1 MRRAHVERLHPQPG
15 ERRAPRRIPPG
26 PFHRGLDALPGHF
39 RKILPH
45 DGVHQHEHPVTR
57 AVFQPALDEIGRVA
71 DQILPDSSLVSF
83 EYDRSSDPVTRMS
96 GFLWILAVLEL
107 IETLLVANLLQI
119 MIVGGYRVY
128 VQNIRLPEGSE
139 SPSWVRHAS
148 VTNLKLKLALGV
160 VGVSS
165 VNLLESF
172 INANNYSDRV
182 LWAQAGLHGVF
193 LVSALVIAL
202 IDWARKGPTGA
213 RVSGVLVELGE
224 GSFSGF
230 EQRPNG

>member
-1 MRRAHVERLHPQPG
+1 MYAVLIAVQLIFVFRFFGQFMHLAQAWMGDAAAIAHVVE
-15 ERRAPRRIPPG
+15 
-26 PFHRGLDALPGHF
+26 D
-39 RKILPH
+39 
-45 DGVHQHEHPVTR
+45 
-57 AVFQPALDEIGRVA
+57 IG
-71 DQILPDSSLVSF
+71 
-83 EYDRSSDPVTRMS
+83 YRSSDPVTRMS

-172 INANNYSDRV
+172 INAENYSDRV

-202 IDWARKGPTGA
+202 IDWMQHRMHSAH
-213 RVSGVLVELGE
+213 
-224 GSFSGF
+224 
-230 EQRPNG
+230 

>member
-1 MRRAHVERLHPQPG
+1 MSQSIPPDKRWSPGRWVLASRWLQAPMYAVLIAVQLIFVFRFLGQFMHLAQAWMGDAAAIAHVVE
-15 ERRAPRRIPPG
+15 
-26 PFHRGLDALPGHF
+26 D
-39 RKILPH
+39 
-45 DGVHQHEHPVTR
+45 
-57 AVFQPALDEIGRVA
+57 IG
-71 DQILPDSSLVSF
+71 
-83 EYDRSSDPVTRMS
+83 YRSSDPVTRMS

-202 IDWARKGPTGA
+202 IDWMQHRMHSAH
-213 RVSGVLVELGE
+213 
-224 GSFSGF
+224 
-230 EQRPNG
+230 